1 MGNAEGWRS
10 CTAGAGVRV
19 TTPRGPQAPR
29 VCGPSSH
36 THLNVQMPPRAH
48 TQHLHKTSAQEIS
61 AILKWS
67 GPNKPPLTECSER
80 LDCIK

>member
-1 MGNAEGWRS
+1 MGNAEGLEELHSWRGGEPYS
-10 CTAGAGVRV
+10 TAWSPGS
-19 TTPRGPQAPR
+19 R

-36 THLNVQMPPRAH
+36 THLNVHLPSRAH

-67 GPNKPPLTECSER
+67 GPNKPPLT
-80 LDCIK
+80 